1 MADRRTSSRRP
12 GSPGGRPGVRSTARS
27 RPAAGPV
34 AARSDRSRPTGR
46 AVVLLVV
53 LGVLAVSWASS
64 MRAHLEQQRHLSELR
79 ASIAASE
86 SAIEDLRRE
95 KRRWQ
100 DPAYVETQA
109 RKRLGFVMP
118 GETSYQV
125 IGRDG
130 EPLAPEATLS
140 EPAAE
145 DEVPPPWWAK
155 AWGAVESAGA
165 PPEDEQDQPADRIRA
180 PKQPRSEP
188 RSVSP

>member
-27 RPAAGPV
+27 RAAASPAAS
-34 AARSDRSRPTGR
+34 AARPERTRPTGR

-79 ASIAASE
+79 ASIASSE
-86 SAIEDLRRE
+86 STIADLRRE

-140 EPAAE
+140 EPAGE

-155 AWGAVESAGA
+155 AWGAVEAAGA

-180 PKQPRSEP
+180 PKQRSTTP
-188 RSVSP
+188 

>member
-12 GSPGGRPGVRSTARS
+12 VSPGGRPGVRTS
-27 RPAAGPV
+27 RPRPV
-34 AARSDRSRPTGR
+34 AAGRSTPAASQRSRPTGR

-64 MRAHLEQQRHLSELR
+64 MRAHLEQQRHLSDLR
-79 ASIAASE
+79 ASITASKE
-86 SAIEDLRRE
+86 AIAELKRE

-130 EPLAPEATLS
+130 EPLAPEAMLS
-140 EPAAE
+140 EPDPA
-145 DEVPPPWWAK
+145 DETPPAWWEK
-155 AWGAVESAGA
+155 AWGAVEAADA
-165 PPEDEQDQPADRIRA
+165 PPEDEQDQPAERIRA
-180 PKQPRSEP
+180 PKQKQQRSTTP
-188 RSVSP
+188 